1 MELARDWREHL
12 RAQYHDRL
20 IYWSLRWASRAG
32 LGVLCII
39 IDSMDQVKTAW
50 PQYKFARKPH
60 SLENLSRPRVIV
72 SAVLC
77 HGWCTNLYVTDE
89 SLHHGA
95 SSFCE
100 MIARSLDKV
109 ADIAAKTGREF
120 PKHLVIQAD
129 NTTAQNKNSVV
140 SLFLAHL
147 VSEGK
152 FLTCTFNFLTV
163 GHTHEDVDHLFSL
176 ILSTVLRPCR
186 FQVPDDLI
194 ALLLSKM
201 EEFVSSKGEELFVEK
216 VLHIRDFD
224 AWLGQVRV
232 QLHNCFVSR
241 GGRLAAHSF
250 VYKCRCHLTP
260 KELEQ
265 LPPQRRGVEEHDHD
279 VFALTKRRMHM
290 TSFRPPV
297 LCYPRRR
304 VEHCALSPVPSDF
317 KNLAEGSSKDDY
329 IKKVV
334 KLADALEPLP
344 HDFTRA
350 AAGFLIRL

>member
-1 MELARDWREHL
+1 M
-12 RAQYHDRL
+12 
-20 IYWSLRWASRAG
+20 
-32 LGVLCII
+32 
-39 IDSMDQVKTAW
+39 
-50 PQYKFARKPH
+50 
-60 SLENLSRPRVIV
+60 
-72 SAVLC
+72 
-77 HGWCTNLYVTDE
+77 
-89 SLHHGA
+89 
-95 SSFCE
+95 
-100 MIARSLDKV
+100 
-109 ADIAAKTGREF
+109 
-120 PKHLVIQAD
+120 
-129 NTTAQNKNSVV
+129 
-140 SLFLAHL
+140 
-147 VSEGK
+147 SEGK
-152 FLTCTFNFLTV
+152 FLTCTLNFLTV

-186 FQVPDDLI
+186 FQVPDDLV

-201 EEFVSSKGEELFVEK
+201 EEFVSAKGEELFVEK
-216 VLHIRDFD
+216 VLRIRDFD

-279 VFALTKRRMHM
+279 VFALTKGRMRM

-304 VEHCALSPVPSDF
+304 VGHCALSPVPSDF
-317 KNLAEGSSKDDY
+317 KSLAEGSSKDDY